1 MVFLDDLVAQ
11 VPLVI
16 PENKETVDNLALLAS
31 LVTLA
36 YPELADNEDHPV
48 HVDLQDHEVL
58 KDLLVDPDEESKLR
72 NTTERTLGSSERL

>member
-16 PENKETVDNLALLAS
+16 PENKVTVDNLALLAN
-31 LVTLA
+31 LVMLVF
-36 YPELADNEDHPV
+36 PESADNEDHPV
-48 HVDLQDHEVL
+48 HVDLQDHEGL